1 MHGRADMVS
10 HHTNAELMLEK
21 GGRVLIDPFC
31 PHQKAET
38 GDRRQHEA
46 DGSTLG
52 RHRSI
57 SSSQKDNENLSL
69 YSQWQQSSCNVM
81 TILFLGKGSR
91 SLPVRHG
98 GQLGEDAACEREHI
112 MRRTCRQED
121 VKKTRQ
127 RTRVSRGVGDQNRK
141 EEIR

>member
-1 MHGRADMVS
+1 MLAWPCRHGIPSHKRGVDARA
-10 HHTNAELMLEK
+10 
-21 GGRVLIDPFC
+21 GRTSSDRPFL
-31 PHQKAET
+31 PHQKAEA

-91 SLPVRHG
+91 SLPVRRG
-98 GQLGEDAACEREHI
+98 GQLGEDAACDREHI
-112 MRRTCRQED
+112 IRCTCRQEE
-121 VKKTRQ
+121 VKKKSGELTAC
-127 RTRVSRGVGDQNRK
+127 
-141 EEIR
+141 